1 LVLCIYRK
9 EFLSNLYFANSFIK
23 PEVILKYQFQVIIFI
38 YLTICSFTQ
47 IVWSQAGSTYIKK
60 VTGTEGL
67 NSQSIFD
74 LYVSNEGL
82 LYLGTDKGLV
92 SYNGVFF
99 SNYAFKDNLALS
111 LNRIQEDS
119 KGTIW
124 CKNFSNQVF
133 YMENDTLK
141 PDYRVEKYLN
151 DNNEN
156 LIDFAIVND
165 QFYFLT
171 EQNLYTT
178 SQNGELKTLFNAT
191 KLNTNVFYTMHV
203 TNNVLFLAGDSKIF
217 EIKNQNI
224 QTIYSSV
231 NGQKELLYANN
242 QLFYILKGQQNQLI
256 SASNGS
262 FNNNLIPENTY
273 YNSLSATSS
282 GIWLNTTNGLYKMD
296 SQQLQMK
303 EQLLPNQRVSDVVE
317 DHEGGSWISTL
328 DDGLYYIPS
337 ASMYKLQTQQT
348 NKAPA
353 NFISL
358 AKSADGHLFAGTS
371 NGHIIEYDTNMTP
384 VFNYKGSSSLEIE
397 YIFLDDNR
405 IFSSIGVFRRN
416 KANPVIDAYF
426 GKGLAED
433 DFGNFVFANYNL
445 AGLIPQSL
453 NGKPNV
459 IAPLSTTSQL
469 SYYVNDFQIYSFRN
483 KRSRVANFNSTYQCY
498 YIGYSDALIK
508 IGIDGTITE
517 ITTKNKKPIIAIDF
531 LEDHDGA
538 LWVASSQQG
547 LIKVVDNEVVLQIN
561 ERNGLTNNK
570 CKKIK
575 ADNNGIWILNEGG
588 FDYLNLKTKQLANYG
603 NQLGLSDIS
612 INDFAI
618 NDTYVWFATNEGI
631 VYFNTSIL
639 NQSIKPVF
647 SLSATNQNQ
656 LPINQDTAL
665 SYQDNQVIFQF
676 NTIYYKGLSNYQ
688 YEYKLLPL
696 QDEWQ
701 TQNAKQTQLN
711 FLALK
716 PNNYQL
722 QVRIKTGTNYTD
734 IKTFSFKINKPF
746 WSQTWFNLLVLITL
760 VLLLYTVYRW
770 AVLKTKKQQRIRE
783 MLAIS
788 QLTALRSQMNPH
800 FMFNVLNA
808 VQGLIYSNQKSKA
821 NEYLGTFS
829 TLMRKTLDVSDKRD
843 ITIAQEVETI
853 ELYVSLE
860 QARFEENNFTYKII
874 LPDEDLNQF
883 IIPSLII
890 QPFVENA
897 IKHGLMHKRGQKNL
911 QIEVLKENEYYW
923 EFIIEDNG
931 VGRKASAHINE
942 KIKNKPQSFATNAID
957 NRIFLINKLI
967 EHPIK
972 INIEDLSNTL
982 HQSTGTRVTI
992 HIPVR
997 RLTN

>member
-1 LVLCIYRK
+1 MKYFLSNSYFAKYFLNSKAILKYNLQVFLCIY
-9 EFLSNLYFANSFIK
+9 
-23 PEVILKYQFQVIIFI
+23 
-38 YLTICSFTQ
+38 LTFCVASQ

-74 LYVSNEGL
+74 LFVNKQGL

-156 LIDFAIVND
+156 LIDFAIVKEV
-165 QFYFLT
+165 FYFLT
-171 EQNLYTT
+171 EQNVYTI
-178 SQNGELKTLFNAT
+178 SQNGDLKALFNAN
-191 KLNTNVFYTMHV
+191 KLNANVFYTMYV
-203 TNNVLFLAGDSKIF
+203 ANDVLFLAGDSKIF
-217 EIKNQNI
+217 EIKNLNI
-224 QTIYSSV
+224 QTFYNSV
-231 NGQKELLYANN
+231 NGQKELLYVNN

-256 SASNGS
+256 SVNNGS
-262 FNNNLIPENTY
+262 YNKNLIPENTY
-273 YNSLSATSS
+273 YNSLSKTSS
-282 GIWLNTTNGLYKMD
+282 GVWLNTTNGLYRVD
-296 SQQLQMK
+296 TRQLKMK
-303 EQLLPNQRVSDVVE
+303 EQLLSNQRISDVVE

-337 ASMYKLQTQQT
+337 ASMYKLQSQQKY
-348 NKAPA
+348 NAPA

-371 NGHIIEYDTNMTP
+371 NGNIIEYNRNMTP
-384 VFNYKGSSSLEIE
+384 AFNYKGSSSLEIE
-397 YIFLDDNR
+397 YIYLHDDN
-405 IFSSIGVFRRN
+405 IFSSIGVFHRTRT
-416 KANPVIDAYF
+416 KPVIDAYF
-426 GKGLAED
+426 GKGLAKD
-433 DFGNFVFANYNL
+433 DFGNYVFANYNL

-453 NGKPNV
+453 KGKPNV
-459 IAPLSTTSQL
+459 IAPLNKTSNF
-469 SYYVNDFQIYSFRN
+469 SNYVNDFQIYSFRN
-483 KRSRVANFNSTYQCY
+483 KRSRVANFSSTYQCY
-498 YIGYSDALIK
+498 YIGYSDALIR
-508 IGIDGTITE
+508 IGVDGTITE
-517 ITTKNKKPIIAIDF
+517 ITTKSKNPIIAIDF
-531 LEDHDGA
+531 FEDCDGA
-538 LWVASSQQG
+538 LWVASAQQG
-547 LIKVVDNEVVLQIN
+547 LLKVVDNVVVLQLN

-575 ADNNGIWILNEGG
+575 GDTQGIWILNEGG
-588 FDYLNLKTKQLANYG
+588 FDYLNLKTKQLVNYG

-631 VYFNTSIL
+631 VYFDTSVLSQNIE
-639 NQSIKPVF
+639 PVF
-647 SLSATNQNQ
+647 SMSATNSKQ
-656 LPINQDTAL
+656 LPINQNAVL
-665 SYQDNQVIFQF
+665 SYKDNQIIFQF

-688 YEYKLLPL
+688 YEYKLLPH
-696 QDEWQ
+696 QHEWQ
-701 TQNAKQTQLN
+701 SQNAKQTQLN

-716 PNNYQL
+716 PNSYQL
-722 QVRIKTGTNYTD
+722 QARIKTGNTYTD
-734 IKTFSFKINKPF
+734 IKTFNFKINKPF
-746 WSQTWFNLLVLITL
+746 WSQTWFNLLVVITIG
-760 VLLLYTVYRW
+760 LLLYSVYRW

-860 QARFEENNFTYKII
+860 QARFEENDFNYKII

-897 IKHGLMHKRGQKNL
+897 IKHGLMHKRGPKNL
-911 QIEVLKENEYYW
+911 KIEVLKENEHYW

-957 NRIFLINKLI
+957 NRIYLINKLI

-982 HQSTGTRVTI
+982 NQSTGTRVTI
-992 HIPVR
+992 HISVR
-997 RLTN
+997 SLAN